1 MFLKL
6 GNVPTVVISS
16 PAAAEL
22 ILKTHDAVFAS
33 RPKFDVVENTT
44 NGSKGVGFAPYGPQW
59 RNNKKFLTQ
68 ELLSPAKI
76 ESFAEMRK
84 AEIEALVMS
93 IRAAAEGREAVDLS
107 SEVGKLIENVTYKML
122 FGCSNDNDSRHDLK
136 CIVEEIVSLEGA
148 FNIADF
154 IPILK
159 PFDLQGLNKRIKA
172 LGKSIDKLFT
182 EVINER
188 EQDTK
193 KGIPKSNKNI
203 VDIMLSSQ
211 KSPSSSSHKLDF
223 VSIKPLLFDMIV
235 GSVDTSFTWIEWT
248 LAEIMRH
255 PRVMKRLQEEL
266 EAKVGL
272 SRMVEEKDLSD
283 LEYLEMVIKES
294 FRLHPVATLLIPHES
309 MEDIEL
315 DGHFIPKN
323 TRVSI
328 NCWAIGHDPNIWSDN
343 VEEFV
348 PERFM
353 NKNIDLRGRDFHLL
367 PFGYGRRC
375 VQWHANCNYIA
386 TGSSDKTVC
395 LWDVQSGECV
405 RIFIG
410 HRSMILSLAMSP
422 DGRYMASGDEDG
434 KIMVWD
440 LASGRCITPL
450 VGHTSC
456 VWTLDFR
463 SKPNSLSSSLLA
475 SGSAD
480 CTVKLWDVTTSTKM
494 PKSEENKSGSTN
506 RLRSLKTLPTKSTPL
521 YALRFS
527 RRNLLFAA
535 GAFSKSV

>member
-1 MFLKL
+1 MIMASICLPLLSIFIATLLWLFHHRRAIASSKSRRKLPPGPRGLPIIGNLHMLGTLPHRSLNELSKKYGPIMFLKL

-172 LGKSIDKLFT
+172 LGKSIDKLFS
-182 EVINER
+182 EVINEH

-193 KGIPKSNKNI
+193 KGMPESNMNI

-211 KSPSSSSHKLDF
+211 KSPSSSSHKLDL

-248 LAEIMRH
+248 LAEIIRH

-266 EAKVGL
+266 ETKVGL
-272 SRMVEEKDLSD
+272 SRMVEEKDLPD

-328 NCWAIGHDPNIWSDN
+328 NCWAIGHDPNIWSDGHDPNIWSDN

-353 NKNIDLRGRDFHLL
+353 NRNIDLRGRDFHLL
-367 PFGYGRRC
+367 PFGYGRR
-375 VQWHANCNYIA
+375 
-386 TGSSDKTVC
+386 VC
-395 LWDVQSGECV
+395 PGVNLG
-405 RIFIG
+405 
-410 HRSMILSLAMSP
+410 L
-422 DGRYMASGDEDG
+422 
-434 KIMVWD
+434 IMVKLIVSQLIHCFNWELPNGMSHSELNMTEKYG
-440 LASGRCITPL
+440 LASPKAEHL
-450 VGHTSC
+450 VVIPSHRLFC
-456 VWTLDFR
+456 Q
-463 SKPNSLSSSLLA
+463 LA
-475 SGSAD
+475 
-480 CTVKLWDVTTSTKM
+480 
-494 PKSEENKSGSTN
+494 
-506 RLRSLKTLPTKSTPL
+506 
-521 YALRFS
+521 
-527 RRNLLFAA
+527 
-535 GAFSKSV
+535 